1 LIVFRAS
8 AAAWLIASLAAAPLA
23 VAELP
28 LITLTSVM
36 PPGGKAGVE
45 TEVVIAGNDLEE
57 ASALHFSHPGIT
69 AKLKADKTFTVTIA
83 PDVPVG
89 IYDVRV
95 SGRSGVSNPRAFSV
109 GELPELVKKEEN
121 TKPETAVALPIDTVF
136 NGTVTAAAD
145 GYFRFTARKGQ
156 RLFIECLGPE
166 IDSRL
171 TPMIAVLDQNTRE
184 LAANRRGGPLD
195 FTASSDGPYYIRLH
209 DLAYGGGPEHFF
221 RLTISSG
228 PRLDFILPP
237 SAPAGTK
244 GKFTLFGRNLPGG
257 TPAKL
262 ATIDGEPLEKLE
274 VELDLPT
281 ANTYDR
287 DGLMAPESAAVE
299 GFPYRLKTPQGVSN
313 PLFISFASDAVVAEC
328 EPNNQP
334 TQAQKLT
341 PPCEVVGQ
349 FFPADDA
356 DCFTFEAK
364 KGDVYWIEI
373 ISQRLGLPT
382 NPFLLVQ
389 RDNADVREDYGRAD
403 DAGGKRFSTG
413 TDDPAWRFEVKEDGA
428 YRIKI
433 RDLFGGTR
441 NDLRDVYRLILRK
454 ETPDFRLTA
463 LIEPPIKKQD
473 DRTTGPW
480 STLLRGGET
489 VPLRVV
495 AFRRDGFNGD
505 IELGA
510 EGLPQGVSCAATR
523 IPAGRNEGVLLLTA
537 PEKAAPWI
545 GPIRLVGRARI
556 GEGECTREARS
567 AVVIWNVGNYDEDSV
582 PTRLSRGVTI
592 ALSGA
597 ETSPLTV
604 ESAEDKVWEAATGG
618 KLEIPLRITHR
629 GEMKQDLK
637 VTARGAPAIEGFK
650 DFSID
655 SKAETV
661 TATIDLAAIKIPAG
675 TYTIFLSGPTK
686 VRFRDKDVDMIACSA
701 PIRIQVK

>member
-1 LIVFRAS
+1 MFRAF
-8 AAAWLIASLAAAPLA
+8 AAAWLIASLVGAPFA

-36 PPGGKAGVE
+36 PPGGKTGTE
-45 TEVVIAGNDLEE
+45 TDVVIAGNDLEE

-69 AKLKADKTFTVTIA
+69 AKVKADKTFTVAIA
-83 PDVPVG
+83 PEVPVG

-95 SGRSGVSNPRAFSV
+95 SGRSGVSNPRAFAV
-109 GELPELVKKEEN
+109 GDLPELVKKEEN
-121 TKPETAVALPIDTVF
+121 TKPETAVALPINTVF
-136 NGTVTAAAD
+136 NGAVTAAAD
-145 GYFRFTARKGQ
+145 SYFRFTAQKGQ
-156 RLFIECLGPE
+156 RLFVECLAPE

-171 TPMIAVLDQNTRE
+171 TPVIAVLDQSTRE
-184 LAANRRGGPLD
+184 LAANRRGAPLD
-195 FTASSDGPYYIRLH
+195 FIAPSDGPFHVRLH
-209 DLAYGGGPEHFF
+209 DLAYGGGPEHIY

-228 PRLDFILPP
+228 PRLDFIFPP
-237 SAPAGTK
+237 SAPTGTK
-244 GKFTLFGRNLPGG
+244 CRFTLFGRNLPGSA
-257 TPAKL
+257 PANL

-281 ANTYDR
+281 ANACDH

-299 GFPYRLKTPQGVSN
+299 GLSYRLKTPQGTSN
-313 PLFISFASDAVVAEC
+313 PVFISFATDPVIAEC

-349 FFPADDA
+349 FFPAGDA
-356 DCFTFEAK
+356 DSFSFDAK
-364 KGDVYWIEI
+364 KGDAYWIEI
-373 ISQRLGLPT
+373 ISQRLGLAT

-389 RDNADVREDYGRAD
+389 RDNADLREDYGRAE

-413 TDDPAWRFEVKEDGA
+413 MDDPAWRFEVKEDGA

-441 NDLRDVYRLILRK
+441 NDPRNVYRLVLRK
-454 ETPDFRLTA
+454 EASDFRLAA

-489 VPLRVV
+489 IPLRVV
-495 AFRRDGFNGD
+495 VFRRDGFSGD

-510 EGLPQGVSCAATR
+510 ESLPEGVSCASTR
-523 IPAGRNEGVLLLTA
+523 IPSGRSDGVLLLTA
-537 PEKAAPWI
+537 AEKAAQWV
-545 GPIRLVGRARI
+545 GPIRIVGRTRI
-556 GEGECTREARS
+556 GEGECVRDARS

-582 PTRLSRGVTI
+582 PTRLTRDITI
-592 ALSGA
+592 AVSGV

-604 ESAEDKVWEAATGG
+604 EPAEDKVWEAATGG
-618 KLEIPLRITHR
+618 KLEIPLRVTRR

-637 VTARGAPAIEGFK
+637 VTAHGAPAIEGFK

-655 SKAETV
+655 AKAETV
-661 TATIDLAAIKIPAG
+661 TATMDLAAIKVPAG
-675 TYTIFLSGPTK
+675 AYTIYFSGPTK
-686 VRFRDKDVDMIACSA
+686 VRFRDKDMDIIACSA